1 MRNWAPTDRMNRS
14 DDGALIQAIDLRK
27 DYYIGEVVIPAV
39 RGASLT
45 IQRGEFVAIMGP
57 SGSGK
62 STFMH
67 LLGCLDKPTG
77 GTYYLDGVEVSRLD
91 DDELAEI
98 RNRKIGFVFQT
109 YNLLPR
115 MTALENVMLPMVYAG
130 LPKRE
135 RYRRAQYYLERVGL
149 ADRMHHYPT
158 QLSGGEQQRVAIARA
173 LCNDPILILG
183 DEPTGN
189 LDTRTGEEIMSLF
202 QDLHREGR
210 TIVLVTHEPDIA
222 RHCERIVRFRD
233 GKVVGD
239 EKVTEPLDARTILA
253 TL

>member
-1 MRNWAPTDRMNRS
+1 MKNRAVSLHSSS
-14 DDGALIQAIDLRK
+14 DVPLIEAVDLRK
-27 DYYIGEVVIPAV
+27 DYIIGEVVIPAV
-39 RGASLT
+39 RGASLRVM
-45 IQRGEFVAIMGP
+45 RGQFVAIMGP

-67 LLGCLDKPTG
+67 LLGCLDKPTS
-77 GTYYLDGVEVSRLD
+77 GTYCLNGVEVSRLD

-98 RNRKIGFVFQT
+98 RNRQIGFVFQT

-115 MTALENVMLPMVYAG
+115 MTALENVMLPMTYAG
-130 LPKRE
+130 VPRRE
-135 RYRRAQYYLERVGL
+135 RLSRAQYYLERVGL

-173 LCNDPILILG
+173 LCNDPILILS

-189 LDTRTGEEIMSLF
+189 LDTRTGEEIMALF
-202 QDLHREGR
+202 QDLHRDGR

-233 GKVVGD
+233 GRVVAD
-239 EKVTEPLDARTILA
+239 QPVTDRLDARAVLA

>member
-1 MRNWAPTDRMNRS
+1 M
-14 DDGALIQAIDLRK
+14 IEVIDLHKEYRM
-27 DYYIGEVVIPAV
+27 GEVVIPAL
-39 RGASLT
+39 RGVTLT

-67 LLGCLDKPTG
+67 IIGCLDKPTKG
-77 GTYYLDGVEVSRLD
+77 IYRMDGLDVTKLD
-91 DDELAEI
+91 EDELAEI
-98 RNRKIGFVFQT
+98 RNRKVGFVFQQF
-109 YNLLPR
+109 NLLPR
-115 MTALENVMLPMVYAG
+115 MTALQNVMLPMVYAG
-130 LPKRE
+130 VPRKERE
-135 RYRRAQYYLERVGL
+135 ERAKYLLERVGL

-173 LCNDPILILG
+173 LANDPLLILG

-189 LDTRTGEEIMSLF
+189 LDTRTGEEIMALF
-202 QDLHREGR
+202 QDLHAEGR
-210 TIVLVTHEPDIA
+210 TIVIVTHEPDIA
-222 RHCERIVRFRD
+222 RHCQRIVRFRD

-239 EKVTEPLDARTILA
+239 EKVEKPVDAREILA